1 MYHEEIIMLTL
12 EVMPS
17 MATQDRISMH
27 EAAALLGVS
36 HSKMWQL
43 VKGGE
48 LSAEPNPLDRRQ
60 KLVRLEDVMKI
71 KGESR
76 PSGRFFSDGAGTNPE
91 GPDAATVK
99 DWIRKTW
106 HRES

>member
-1 MYHEEIIMLTL
+1 MYREEIAMLIL

-17 MATQDRISMH
+17 MATQDRVSMQ

-43 VKGGE
+43 VKEGE
-48 LSAEPNPLDRRQ
+48 LSAEPNPLDHRQ
-60 KLVRLEDVMKI
+60 KLIRVEDLMKI

-76 PSGRFFSDGAGTNPE
+76 PSRRFFSDGAGANPE
-91 GPDAATVK
+91 GPDAANVK
-99 DWIRKTW
+99 DWIRETW
-106 HRES
+106 HRAS

>member
-1 MYHEEIIMLTL
+1 
-12 EVMPS
+12 
-17 MATQDRISMH
+17 MATQDRVSMH

-36 HSKMWQL
+36 HSKIWQL
-43 VKGGE
+43 VKEGE
-48 LSAEPNPLDRRQ
+48 LSAEPNPLDHRQ
-60 KLVRLEDVMKI
+60 KLIRLEDLMKLR
-71 KGESR
+71 GESR
-76 PSGRFFSDGAGTNPE
+76 PSRRFLSDGAGANPE